1 MSVINSKQDSDR
13 LIRELMT
20 KNKDLEARCN
30 KFTEVEREQAASAQ
44 QAQQALVES
53 QNENRELTKMLSK
66 ARIELDDQVILAFV
80 LFIISWNY
88 LFGLAAS
95 AVACMSPEQNFL
107 QSLCQVVMCL
117 PPHLLVCKSSLE

>member
-20 KNKDLEARCN
+20 KNKDLEARYN

-80 LFIISWNY
+80 LFILSWNY
-88 LFGLAAS
+88 LFGLATS
-95 AVACMSPEQNFL
+95 AVACMSPYQI
-107 QSLCQVVMCL
+107 SCR
-117 PPHLLVCKSSLE
+117 VCAR